1 MPLLVGVIGV
11 GAMGENHVRNWGQ
24 IQEETGL
31 VRLVG
36 VYDQDQDRAGSVA
49 VKFGTQSF
57 PSAAALLGE
66 IDAVSI
72 AVPTTLHRDFT
83 LEALQAG
90 AHVLVEKPI
99 ASTIAQAEEMAAAA
113 KAGDLVL
120 MVGHSERF
128 NPVVTTFK
136 RRIDQGELGEIVSI
150 SAKRVGPHNLRI
162 RDVGVI
168 VDLGVHDI
176 DVISFLYGSR
186 ASRVFAVSGVRLH
199 PFEDYASISMYFP
212 PDRGG
217 FIDTNWLTPKKVRTL
232 IAVGTKGVAEADYID
247 RTLTILRDEESVS
260 CRIPAGE
267 PLRLELASF
276 LETVATRQCPVDA
289 DQGIYNLK
297 VALAAQES
305 ARRGESVEIG

>member
-1 MPLLVGVIGV
+1 MTLQVGVIGV

-24 IQEETGL
+24 IQKETGL
-31 VRLVG
+31 AELVG
-36 VYDQDQDRAGSVA
+36 VYDQNQEHAKAVA
-49 VKFGTQSF
+49 AKYGTQMF
-57 PSAAALLGE
+57 LSAAALLSE
-66 IDAVSI
+66 ADAVSI

-83 LEALQAG
+83 LEALRTS

-113 KAGDLVL
+113 KEEDRIL

-232 IAVGTKGVAEADYID
+232 VAVGTKGVAEADYID

-267 PLRLELASF
+267 PLRLELLSF
-276 LETVATRQCPVDA
+276 LEAIATRQCPVDA

-297 VALAAQES
+297 VALAAQDS